1 VNLGK
6 LSGEELQKLLKCIKK
21 DSRVIVSP
29 MLGYD
34 SGVHMLG
41 NKAVVV
47 ATDPCIGVPDEWFGW
62 LMINYAASDVAVFGA
77 KPEFCTITLLGPL
90 ATKQEVFLGIMQRAC
105 RAADEL
111 GVAIVRGHTG
121 TYDGIGKPVG
131 VCTAYGTTTKEK
143 LITPRNAKAGDL
155 ILCTKPIG
163 LETAVNFSL
172 THTGLAERLFG
183 EEKTKKLPGL
193 VHMQTCV
200 REALRLAA
208 IDGVH
213 AMHDATEGGL
223 VTALNEVAEAS
234 NLGFNVDFEN
244 IPSHPEVDA
253 LRRAFHL
260 SDEEFLAM
268 SSTGTIL
275 AAVNPTVKD
284 EIEKAL
290 GELGLKASFIGT
302 FTSRSKRVL
311 NKKSGETPFP
321 TVADD
326 PYARILSGKV

>member
-1 VNLGK
+1 MGK
-6 LSGEELQKLLKCIKK
+6 LTGEQLQKLLNCIKK
-21 DSRVIVSP
+21 DPRIIVPP

-34 SGVHMLG
+34 SGVHLLG
-41 NKAVVV
+41 DKAVVV

-77 KPEFCTITLLGPL
+77 KPEFCTITLLGPM
-90 ATKQEVFLGIMQRAC
+90 ATEQEVFQAIMQRAC

-121 TYDGIGKPVG
+121 SYNGISKLVG

-143 LITPRNAKAGDL
+143 LITPGDARAGDL

-172 THTGLAERLFG
+172 TQTTLAKRLFG
-183 EEKTKKLPGL
+183 EEKTKKLAGL

-200 REALRLAA
+200 GEALRLAA

-223 VTALNEVAEAS
+223 AAALNEVAAAS
-234 NLGFNVDFEN
+234 NLGFNVEFER
-244 IPSHPEVDA
+244 IPSLPEVDA

-260 SDEEFLAM
+260 SDEQFLAM

-275 AAVNPTVKD
+275 AAVSPTAKD
-284 EIEKAL
+284 EVGNAL
-290 GELGLKASFIGT
+290 RESGLTASFIGK
-302 FTSRSKRVL
+302 FTG
-311 NKKSGETPFP
+311 NKKRILTNKSRETPFP
-321 TVADD
+321 TVAND